1 MKDTANNDAGDTDS
15 IRPGDSG
22 QKSKANNSI
31 SMFLRKTYKMIDT
44 CDSQIA
50 SWTADGEMFVV
61 KNPKL
66 FETTIIPQYFDH
78 NKLSS
83 FARQLNFYGFTKM
96 QSKPVHKS
104 EYNTKTAKY
113 LTFYHEKFKK
123 GRCDLLKEIRRS
135 TRNSLAVAGSQSDNS
150 TNEQDCDALQ
160 KRVDELE
167 EKIEETK
174 REFKDCLK
182 KTEVNFL
189 SQMEQMF
196 RVMSSSHQ
204 NRNVST
210 GIALENPP
218 TLDTSNLSFEEF
230 LENTSYVTPVGLI
243 VSEERSSHN
252 KPTASQ
258 LRDPMLWNPIPLS
271 VPTIEGRMS
280 SSSSHQEMSFSSNN
294 RACASAI
301 QMNSQ
306 PSGATLEPHP
316 NQKMLPPQQVLP
328 RPLSSND
335 PMTSTVSWGDRCL
348 VDLMSKESS
357 DTDTHSFVRR
367 RTTLDLILAS
377 VECDTGTTQDRP
389 TRKRQ
394 TTDESLLED
403 VTGDAFHL
411 PM

>member
-1 MKDTANNDAGDTDS
+1 
-15 IRPGDSG
+15 
-22 QKSKANNSI
+22 
-31 SMFLRKTYKMIDT
+31 
-44 CDSQIA
+44 
-50 SWTADGEMFVV
+50 
-61 KNPKL
+61 
-66 FETTIIPQYFDH
+66 
-78 NKLSS
+78 
-83 FARQLNFYGFTKM
+83 
-96 QSKPVHKS
+96 
-104 EYNTKTAKY
+104 
-113 LTFYHEKFKK
+113 
-123 GRCDLLKEIRRS
+123 
-135 TRNSLAVAGSQSDNS
+135 VAGSQSDNS

-271 VPTIEGRMS
+271 VSTIEGRMS